1 MALSLSNVHMRL
13 KWIPLIAFS
22 AIIANAETAAPK
34 PSESTDDLYKVG
46 QQLFDQYASPEI
58 KEQYAFPSKDDWDR
72 FATRL
77 QHALENNS
85 LEGLAVYEPEAQAA
99 LAALRSMPGNEDY
112 ADWLESRIDEIEVA
126 KQALAEVRPPTSGQ
140 PELGG
145 PSEPVPHYN
154 LWLRREQ
161 ARPVPADAAV
171 LMPHLRDAFTA
182 EGVPPQLAWIA
193 EVESNLN
200 PTARS
205 PAGAKGLFQLMPDTA
220 HALGLGTVLPD
231 ERTDPAKSARAAA
244 HYLQM
249 LFVKFGSWPLALAAY
264 NAGEGRVSR
273 LLAARN
279 ATDFAGIASGLPAE
293 TRMYVPKVC
302 ALVAVR
308 TGTTL

>member
-140 PELGG
+140 PE
-145 PSEPVPHYN
+145 
-154 LWLRREQ
+154 
-161 ARPVPADAAV
+161 
-171 LMPHLRDAFTA
+171 
-182 EGVPPQLAWIA
+182 
-193 EVESNLN
+193 
-200 PTARS
+200 
-205 PAGAKGLFQLMPDTA
+205 
-220 HALGLGTVLPD
+220 
-231 ERTDPAKSARAAA
+231 
-244 HYLQM
+244 
-249 LFVKFGSWPLALAAY
+249 
-264 NAGEGRVSR
+264 
-273 LLAARN
+273 
-279 ATDFAGIASGLPAE
+279 
-293 TRMYVPKVC
+293 
-302 ALVAVR
+302 
-308 TGTTL
+308 